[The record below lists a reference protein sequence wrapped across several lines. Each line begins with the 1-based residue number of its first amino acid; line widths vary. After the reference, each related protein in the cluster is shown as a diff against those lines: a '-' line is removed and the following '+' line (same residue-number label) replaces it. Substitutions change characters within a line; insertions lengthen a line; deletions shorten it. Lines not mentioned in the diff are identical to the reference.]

1 MMSLPLLPHSCQ
13 TSGRLKPR
21 IDKGFE
27 GVARVAITFNK
38 VEINKIYIKSFM
50 KTSGMSGK
58 FLYIGER
65 LIKFLSLLDPSEQM
79 KTKLTEPQACHYK
92 V

>member
-1 MMSLPLLPHSCQ
+1 M
-13 TSGRLKPR
+13 

-38 VEINKIYIKSFM
+38 VEINKVYRKSFM

-58 FLYIGER
+58 FLYIGQR
-65 LIKFLSLLDPSEQM
+65 LIKFSSLLDPLEQVE
-79 KTKLTEPQACHYK
+79 TKLKE
-92 V
+92 